1 MSRDTYFSDVYK
13 KVVFADYADQQL
25 QNWYIQNVYEGKN
38 YYAITSDEYETMK
51 EEKGEEQADAEIT
64 AGLEDV
70 DAQYEAWLLS

>member
-1 MSRDTYFSDVYK
+1 
-13 KVVFADYADQQL
+13 
-25 QNWYIQNVYEGKN
+25 
-38 YYAITSDEYETMK
+38 MK